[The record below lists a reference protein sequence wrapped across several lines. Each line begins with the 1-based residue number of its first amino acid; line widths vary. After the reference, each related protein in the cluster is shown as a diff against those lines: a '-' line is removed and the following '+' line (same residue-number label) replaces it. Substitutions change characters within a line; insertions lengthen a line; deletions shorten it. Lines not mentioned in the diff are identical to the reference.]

1 MAQSSTY
8 DKNAWA
14 QLRAEGGLGA
24 PYSASAWRAYR
35 AESGA
40 SSGSDFWSQAGTLL
54 TGGGGV
60 SWKDLNNTL
69 GKEMPNMGPIL
80 GIAGAVNSAI
90 GTYYSAKAQQ
100 YQLESQSET
109 LKFQSEMSKINQ
121 RGAEFSAQ
129 TIMQAGERQAGAVS
143 MKYGQTK
150 GAAKARMAAAGGVIG
165 EGSSREIIATTDLMK
180 EIDML
185 TINANTVR
193 AAEAART
200 QAVNYGNQSLLQGVS
215 AANLASSADSISPF
229 GAAGTSLLGSATP
242 LMNSWY
248 QDRKIAAMAARMGI
262 E

>member
-1 MAQSSTY
+1 MAQTST
-8 DKNAWA
+8 
-14 QLRAEGGLGA
+14 
-24 PYSASAWRAYR
+24 PS
-35 AESGA
+35 
-40 SSGSDFWSQAGTLL
+40 FWSQAGTLL
-54 TGGGGV
+54 TGGDGV

-69 GKEMPNMGPIL
+69 GKEYGNMGPIL
-80 GIAGAVNSAI
+80 GVSGAITSAI
-90 GTYYSAKAQQ
+90 GTYYAAKSQQ

-109 LKFQSEMSKINQ
+109 LKFQAEMSKINQ
-121 RGAEFSAQ
+121 RSAEFQAQ

-150 GAAKARMAAAGGVIG
+150 GAAKARLAAAGGVIG
-165 EGSSREIIATTDLMK
+165 EGSSRDIIATTDLMK

-193 AAEAART
+193 AAESART
-200 QAVNYGNQSLLQGVS
+200 QSVNYGNQALMQGVS
-215 AANLASSADSISPF
+215 ASNLSASASSISPWG
-229 GAAGTSLLGSATP
+229 GAATSLLGSATP